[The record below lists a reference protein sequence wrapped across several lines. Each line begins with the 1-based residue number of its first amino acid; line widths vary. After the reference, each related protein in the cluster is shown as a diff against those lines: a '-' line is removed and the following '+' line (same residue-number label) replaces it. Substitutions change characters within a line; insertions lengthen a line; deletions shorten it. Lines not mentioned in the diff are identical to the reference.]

1 MLLEGS
7 ELIRDERES
16 QLYDAFEHFR
26 QNKGETIHEYYVRFV
41 TLVKL
46 NRGLKTSNY
55 DQLYAYLKQQE
66 AHTNENKMM
75 LERYSQHVIDPLAFV
90 SIVSLQ
96 QYPTQSSFI
105 LQSTYVPLVTYP
117 PHFAD
122 NTHLDSGHTPT
133 DDLIENLTK
142 IVPLLAQSYKKHLPQ
157 ANNQLRTSFNT
168 RNQAIVQNGRVVI
181 QNVQGH
187 IARQCTHPKRL
198 QNSEY
203 FKDKMLLLQAQEYG
217 VVLDE
222 EQLLFIA
229 GG

>member
-1 MLLEGS
+1 MGKFIGTLADGVLGPEQDRVVKDLTPEEKERHKADICATNILL
-7 ELIRDERES
+7 
-16 QLYDAFEHFR
+16 
-26 QNKGETIHEYYVRFV
+26 
-41 TLVKL
+41 
-46 NRGLKTSNY
+46 
-55 DQLYAYLKQQE
+55 QE
-66 AHTNENKMM
+66 AHTNENKMT
-75 LERYSQHVIDPLAFV
+75 LERYSQHAIDPLAFV

-96 QYPTQSSFI
+96 QYPTQSSSI
-105 LQSTYVPLVTYP
+105 LQSAYVSLVTYP
-117 PHFAD
+117 PHLAD

-142 IVPLLAQSYKKHLPQ
+142 IVPLLDQSYKKHLPQ
-157 ANNQLRTSFNT
+157 ANNQLRTSSNT
-168 RNQAIVQNGRVVI
+168 RNQDTVQNGRVVI

-187 IARQCTHPKRL
+187 IERQCTHPKRS

-229 GG
+229 